1 MKKLSYIFVCL
12 HLFHLTAAAQITGL
26 SGWDIFI
33 DPGHSQNANMPQF
46 DWAISEAKRNV
57 RVALQLRDMLLN
69 ETDIDTV
76 YLSRTNDQQYVSL
89 LDRSIMA
96 NNLGAGWF
104 HSIHSNAGSADKNHT
119 LLLYGERYPGVE
131 KTPNGGKA
139 MSDIMIGNL
148 TEGMRTYTVYGSIGD
163 CSFYGTSSGPYLSV
177 NRNTTM
183 PSELSESGFHTNV
196 RQNQLFMN
204 NEWRRLEARTFFW
217 SILDFHGIERPLIRI
232 LAGIVSNKENGVPVN
247 GAVIKVNSRE
257 YVTDTFESLFNQY
270 TSDPDLLSNGFYYF
284 EDISSDSLKITV
296 DAENFYSDSGSV
308 TMIDDFFTFKDFGLV
323 SKRPPQIISANIS
336 EGDTSVSILED
347 IIINFSRPMNAVSV
361 DSAFSI
367 QPAVS
372 GSISWNDSHTQLVF
386 PSDSLE
392 FKTHYTIT
400 ITAQAK
406 DQYGHLLDGN
416 FDGQPGDDFTISFRT
431 GYDINGPEIE
441 SLYPAGSLTNVEL
454 RPIVNILY
462 DEIIEENSV
471 TDSIF
476 KLERIADESAVS
488 GELVHYVSGANS
500 VLNFFPDS
508 KLIPGETYEIKTS
521 PGLKDRY
528 GNENT
533 EAFSSSFSAG
543 NTDWQVTNIEKFESG
558 FESYWWQPGSSGSTG
573 GTKSSP
579 PVYRASNSEI
589 INLLSSSTRSMEIF
603 YNWDLS
609 AGSWLIRE
617 YLSGGSARAV
627 QFDNTYT
634 LQCYVF
640 GDGSNTRFRCAID
653 EKLPATAVS
662 YHEVSPWYTISW
674 HGWKLVSWDLSS
686 GQTGTWL
693 GNGIIE
699 GRLRFDSIQLSY
711 QNGAAESGKIY
722 FDDLHLIKEIEA
734 SAIYEKDASGHIS
747 AYKLNQNYP
756 NPFNPETTIS
766 FTIPQPGKTMLK
778 IYDLRGRETAVL
790 INKDLA
796 AGSYSVTMDGSNL
809 ASGVYIYEMRSKDT
823 VLRKR
828 MVLIK

>member
-1 MKKLSYIFVCL
+1 LKKFLYLILCL
-12 HLFHLTAAAQITGL
+12 FYLPIMSTAQITGL
-26 SGWDIFI
+26 AGWDIFI

-46 DWAISEAKRNV
+46 NWAISEAKRNV
-57 RVALQLRDMLLN
+57 RVALQLRGMLLN

-96 NNLGAGWF
+96 NNLGASWF
-104 HSIHSNAGSADKNHT
+104 HSIHSDAGSANKSST
-119 LLLYGERYPGVE
+119 LLLYGESSPGVE

-139 MSDIMIGNL
+139 MSDIMIDNL
-148 TEGMRTYTVYGSIGD
+148 TDGMRTYTVYGSIGD

-183 PSELSESGFHTNV
+183 PSELSESGYHTNV

-204 NEWRRLEARTFFW
+204 NEWRRMEARTFFW
-217 SILDFHGIERPLIRI
+217 SILDFHGIDRPFIRI
-232 LAGIVSNKENGVPVN
+232 LAGIISNKEDGIPVN
-247 GAVIKVNSRE
+247 GAVIKVNDRE
-257 YVTDTFESLFNQY
+257 YTTDTFESLFNQY

-284 EDISSDSLKITV
+284 EDIESDSLKIV
-296 DAENFYSDSGSV
+296 VEAENYYSDSANV
-308 TMIDDFFTFKDFGLV
+308 KMIDDFFTFKDFGLV
-323 SKRPPQIISANIS
+323 SKIAPGIISSNIT
-336 EGDTSVSILED
+336 EGDTSVSVLED
-347 IIINFSRPMNAVSV
+347 VVINFSRPMNAASV

-372 GSISWNDSHTQLVF
+372 GSISWNSAHTQLVF

-392 FKTHYTIT
+392 FKTQYTIA

-416 FDGQPGDDFTISFRT
+416 LDGQPGDDYTLSFRT
-431 GYDINGPEIE
+431 GYDIKGPEIE
-441 SLYPAGSLTNVEL
+441 SLYPANSVNNVEL
-454 RPIVNILY
+454 RPIVSISY
-462 DEIIEENSV
+462 DEIIEESSV
-471 TDSIF
+471 TDSVF
-476 KLERIADESAVS
+476 KLERISDESAVP
-488 GELVHYVSGANS
+488 GELVHYISSAAS

-508 KLIPGETYEIKTS
+508 KLHPGETYEFKTS
-521 PGLKDRY
+521 PGLRDRY
-528 GNENT
+528 GNENSEIFT
-533 EAFSSSFSAG
+533 SSFVTG
-543 NTDWQVTNIEKFESG
+543 NTDWQERDIEKFESG

-579 PVYRASNSEI
+579 PVYRASNSDI
-589 INLLSSSTRSMEIF
+589 TNLLSNSTRSMEIF
-603 YNWDLS
+603 YNWDMS

-627 QFDNTYT
+627 QFDNSYT
-634 LQCYVF
+634 LQCYIF
-640 GDGSNTRFRCAID
+640 GDGSNTRFRFAID
-653 EKLPATAVS
+653 EKLPATSAS

-674 HGWKLVSWDLSS
+674 HGWKLGSWDLSS

-693 GNGIIE
+693 GNGNIE
-699 GRLRFDSIQLSY
+699 GKLRFDSIQLSY
-711 QNGAAESGKIY
+711 QSGASESGKLY

-734 SAIYEKDASGHIS
+734 SAIQDKEAGYIS
-747 AYKLNQNYP
+747 DYRLMQNYP

-766 FTIPQPGKTMLK
+766 FTLPQPGKTTLK

-790 INKDLA
+790 VNKNLS
-796 AGSYSVTMDGSNL
+796 AGSYSVTMDGSNM
-809 ASGVYIYEMRSKDT
+809 ASGVYIYEMRSKST
-823 VLRKR
+823 VMRKR